1 MKTNNI
7 KTRHTFTVYNA
18 VVQFQIYTGMRI
30 GETPAL
36 TWIDINIQNLYLLRM
51 MANISIVTTLIIV
64 LLQ

>member
-30 GETPAL
+30 GETLAL